1 MGKSKKFS
9 SGSRSFIY
17 AASRLEP
24 ITKTIIELEE
34 DVKDINNRLMNV
46 KSPSTSSIG
55 EQNMRQSE
63 LEKELKKY
71 DLRDKKEEILE
82 RKRQLKSLSR
92 WIYKMFDKM
101 SPYYKY
107 FIFVT
112 YVKKNKTNIE
122 ANNVYCLTL
131 DDIVNDN
138 LLSNPVKN
146 AKGEEMDLS
155 MKIKVTVRQ
164 NNYDVTLNVSSC
176 SEVIN

>member
-1 MGKSKKFS
+1 MLYFYYGDDMKKNGFTLVELLGVLIVLVILS
-9 SGSRSFIY
+9 MVVVTTY
-17 AASRLEP
+17 
-24 ITKTIIELEE
+24 TK
-34 DVKDINNRLMNV
+34 
-46 KSPSTSSIG
+46 
-55 EQNMRQSE
+55 
-63 LEKELKKY
+63 LKK
-71 DLRDKKEEILE
+71 DADTTIDDALAILI
-82 RKRQLKSLSR
+82 KDAS
-92 WIYKMFDKM
+92 
-101 SPYYKY
+101 
-107 FIFVT
+107 VT
-112 YVKKNKTNIE
+112 YVKKNNTNIE

>member
-1 MGKSKKFS
+1 MLYFYYGDDMKKNGFTVVELLGVLIVLVILS
-9 SGSRSFIY
+9 MVVVTTY
-17 AASRLEP
+17 
-24 ITKTIIELEE
+24 TK
-34 DVKDINNRLMNV
+34 
-46 KSPSTSSIG
+46 
-55 EQNMRQSE
+55 
-63 LEKELKKY
+63 LKK
-71 DLRDKKEEILE
+71 DADTTIDDALAILI
-82 RKRQLKSLSR
+82 KDAS
-92 WIYKMFDKM
+92 
-101 SPYYKY
+101 
-107 FIFVT
+107 VT

-122 ANNVYCLTL
+122 VNNVYCLTL

>member
-1 MGKSKKFS
+1 MLYFYYGDDMKKNGFTLVELLGVLIVLVILS
-9 SGSRSFIY
+9 MVVVTTY
-17 AASRLEP
+17 
-24 ITKTIIELEE
+24 TK
-34 DVKDINNRLMNV
+34 
-46 KSPSTSSIG
+46 
-55 EQNMRQSE
+55 
-63 LEKELKKY
+63 LKK
-71 DLRDKKEEILE
+71 DADTTIDDALAILI
-82 RKRQLKSLSR
+82 KDAS
-92 WIYKMFDKM
+92 
-101 SPYYKY
+101 
-107 FIFVT
+107 VT

-146 AKGEEMDLS
+146 AKEEEMDLS

>member
-1 MGKSKKFS
+1 MLYFYYGDDMKKNGFTLVELLGVLIVLVILS
-9 SGSRSFIY
+9 MVVVTTY
-17 AASRLEP
+17 
-24 ITKTIIELEE
+24 TK
-34 DVKDINNRLMNV
+34 
-46 KSPSTSSIG
+46 
-55 EQNMRQSE
+55 
-63 LEKELKKY
+63 LKK
-71 DLRDKKEEILE
+71 DADTTIDDALAILI
-82 RKRQLKSLSR
+82 KDAS
-92 WIYKMFDKM
+92 
-101 SPYYKY
+101 
-107 FIFVT
+107 VT

-122 ANNVYCLTL
+122 VNNVYCLTL

>member
-1 MGKSKKFS
+1 MLYFYYGDDMKKNGFTLVELLGVLIVLVILS
-9 SGSRSFIY
+9 MVVVTTY
-17 AASRLEP
+17 
-24 ITKTIIELEE
+24 TK
-34 DVKDINNRLMNV
+34 
-46 KSPSTSSIG
+46 
-55 EQNMRQSE
+55 
-63 LEKELKKY
+63 LKK
-71 DLRDKKEEILE
+71 DADTTIDGALAILI
-82 RKRQLKSLSR
+82 KDAS
-92 WIYKMFDKM
+92 
-101 SPYYKY
+101 
-107 FIFVT
+107 VT

-122 ANNVYCLTL
+122 VNNVYCLTL

>member
-1 MGKSKKFS
+1 MLYFYYGEKKKKNGFTLVELLGVLIVLVILS
-9 SGSRSFIY
+9 MVVVTTY
-17 AASRLEP
+17 
-24 ITKTIIELEE
+24 TK
-34 DVKDINNRLMNV
+34 
-46 KSPSTSSIG
+46 
-55 EQNMRQSE
+55 
-63 LEKELKKY
+63 LKK
-71 DLRDKKEEILE
+71 DADTTIDDALAILI
-82 RKRQLKSLSR
+82 KDAS
-92 WIYKMFDKM
+92 
-101 SPYYKY
+101 
-107 FIFVT
+107 VT

-122 ANNVYCLTL
+122 VNNVYCLTL

>member
-1 MGKSKKFS
+1 MLYFYYGDDMKKNGFTLVELLGVLIVLVILS
-9 SGSRSFIY
+9 MVVVTTY
-17 AASRLEP
+17 
-24 ITKTIIELEE
+24 TK
-34 DVKDINNRLMNV
+34 
-46 KSPSTSSIG
+46 
-55 EQNMRQSE
+55 
-63 LEKELKKY
+63 LKK
-71 DLRDKKEEILE
+71 DADTTIDDALAILI
-82 RKRQLKSLSR
+82 KDAS
-92 WIYKMFDKM
+92 
-101 SPYYKY
+101 
-107 FIFVT
+107 VT

-131 DDIVNDN
+131 DNIVNDN

>member
-1 MGKSKKFS
+1 MLYFYYGDDMKKNGFTLVELLGVLIVLVILS
-9 SGSRSFIY
+9 MVVVTTY
-17 AASRLEP
+17 
-24 ITKTIIELEE
+24 TK
-34 DVKDINNRLMNV
+34 
-46 KSPSTSSIG
+46 
-55 EQNMRQSE
+55 
-63 LEKELKKY
+63 LKK
-71 DLRDKKEEILE
+71 DADTTIDDALAILI
-82 RKRQLKSLSR
+82 KDAS
-92 WIYKMFDKM
+92 
-101 SPYYKY
+101 
-107 FIFVT
+107 VT

-138 LLSNPVKN
+138 LLSSAVKN

>member
-1 MGKSKKFS
+1 MLYFYYGDDMKKNGFTLVELLGVLIVLVILS
-9 SGSRSFIY
+9 MVVVTTY
-17 AASRLEP
+17 
-24 ITKTIIELEE
+24 TK
-34 DVKDINNRLMNV
+34 
-46 KSPSTSSIG
+46 
-55 EQNMRQSE
+55 
-63 LEKELKKY
+63 LKK
-71 DLRDKKEEILE
+71 DADTTIDNALAILI
-82 RKRQLKSLSR
+82 KDAS
-92 WIYKMFDKM
+92 
-101 SPYYKY
+101 
-107 FIFVT
+107 VT

-122 ANNVYCLTL
+122 VNNVYCLTL

>member
-1 MGKSKKFS
+1 MLYFYYGDDMKKNGFTLVELLGVLIVLVILS
-9 SGSRSFIY
+9 MVVVTTY
-17 AASRLEP
+17 
-24 ITKTIIELEE
+24 TK
-34 DVKDINNRLMNV
+34 
-46 KSPSTSSIG
+46 
-55 EQNMRQSE
+55 
-63 LEKELKKY
+63 LKK
-71 DLRDKKEEILE
+71 DADTTIDDALAVLIKDA
-82 RKRQLKSLSR
+82 S
-92 WIYKMFDKM
+92 
-101 SPYYKY
+101 
-107 FIFVT
+107 VT

-122 ANNVYCLTL
+122 VNNVYCLTL